1 MSAMLKATFR
11 CKTTKINPDFANEC
25 SHKDSMQI
33 MWPKHKFHSEH
44 GIVFLNRSVKI
55 LHLAAFL
62 GMLIFTVLQG
72 CKIEVLNG
80 SSFYASST
88 QNRGLNALM
97 I

>member
-1 MSAMLKATFR
+1 MNAAI
-11 CKTTKINPDFANEC
+11 KTLC
-25 SHKDSMQI
+25 SSGG
-33 MWPKHKFHSEH
+33 PKHKFHSEH

-62 GMLIFTVLQG
+62 GMPIFTVLQG
-72 CKIEVLNG
+72 CKMKDFNG

-88 QNRGLNALM
+88 QNMGLNALM